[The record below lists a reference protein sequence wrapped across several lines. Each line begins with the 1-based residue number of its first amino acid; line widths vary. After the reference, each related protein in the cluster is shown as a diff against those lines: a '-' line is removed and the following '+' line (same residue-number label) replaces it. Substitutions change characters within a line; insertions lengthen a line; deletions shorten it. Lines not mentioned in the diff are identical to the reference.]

1 MFNNIRIEREDIY
14 HYFHTLRV
22 NFEDFLR
29 RPDTKQEF
37 LAAWQ
42 AEYNEVAEDMR
53 DDEETK
59 AEMHQRVMVSEQIQ
73 VYKCVWCSLEIIVMS
88 FVLSVMEY
96 RIFLSISA
104 HAPITA
110 HQCHFQFKIC
120 GTINCPLKSS
130 HPVASDYVPS

>member
-59 AEMHQRVMVSEQIQ
+59 AEMHQRVMVSE
-73 VYKCVWCSLEIIVMS
+73 
-88 FVLSVMEY
+88 
-96 RIFLSISA
+96 
-104 HAPITA
+104 
-110 HQCHFQFKIC
+110 
-120 GTINCPLKSS
+120 
-130 HPVASDYVPS
+130 